1 MAVTEMKRLTVICP
15 ESDTDKL
22 IKKLMWL
29 CCVDVKHGR
38 HDPEEYDF
46 ESLPNIEAQ
55 ITEKNKLLSRLKSV
69 FSSLARYD
77 TKKWR
82 KISGNSKKRMFSPP
96 RTVDS
101 HEFLE
106 SGRYDLAMSKL
117 ESVER
122 LLSLRLSLLDEL
134 SLLRDERRALEA
146 WENTDLDFSVRHTT
160 YTEIIF
166 GSLGKRAN
174 VGAISKEL
182 GERLPACIY
191 KVGEDKRSRLV
202 CVIYLSLVE
211 SEVESFLSTKGF
223 SKITLNIKSTASEEM
238 KDLDQK
244 ISELENKI
252 ELTEASIASFTAILP
267 QLEIVY
273 DIISTDI
280 SELEAKR
287 SVLKTGGVCVI
298 NAWTPTH
305 CAKNVEDC
313 LKKHDVAYEI
323 CDPDEGEDVPVL
335 IENNA
340 FATAFEPVISL
351 YSLPKYKTFDPT
363 LVMSFFYMIIFGLMF
378 ADVVYGLI
386 LAIGCF
392 LAIRLL
398 YPTGTLKKFF
408 MMFALCGL
416 SCMAWGF
423 ILGGYLGDF
432 PSTVLGIDANVAL
445 WFDPITDPITFL
457 VLSIAVGAIHMITGM
472 VIKMVILIKQKKVF
486 SAIFDVGS
494 WIVIFVGVALALI
507 STKIGLITAL
517 VGVLMLILTQGRAQ
531 KNIIMK
537 LVKGV
542 GALYNVTSY
551 ASDLLSY
558 SRILALGLAS
568 AVIAKVVNIIASLG
582 GDGIVG
588 YILLIVVLLVGH
600 ALNMAINLLGT
611 FVHASRLQYIEFF
624 GKFYEEGGTPFT
636 PITPRSKYVRFKS
649 KKE

>member
-15 ESDTDKL
+15 EGDTDKL

-29 CCVDVKHGR
+29 CCVDIKHGKQDIEG
-38 HDPEEYDF
+38 HTL

-55 ITEKNKLLSRLKSV
+55 ITEKNKLLSRLKIV
-69 FSSLARYD
+69 FSALARYD

-82 KISGNSKKRMFSPP
+82 SITGNSKKRMLSPP
-96 RTVDS
+96 RVVDS
-101 HEFLE
+101 YEFLE
-106 SGRYDLAMSKL
+106 SGRYDLAMAKL
-117 ESVER
+117 EDVEK
-122 LLSLRLSLLDEL
+122 LIALRLSLLDEL
-134 SLLRDERRALEA
+134 SLLRDERRALES
-146 WENTDLDFSVRHTT
+146 WRNTDLDFSIRHTN

-166 GSLGKRAN
+166 GTLGKRAN
-174 VGAISKEL
+174 VGAISREL

-191 KVGEDKRSRLV
+191 KVGEDKRTRLV
-202 CVIYLSLVE
+202 SVIYLSSVA
-211 SEVESFLSTKGF
+211 SEIESFLATKGF
-223 SKITLNIKSTASEEM
+223 SKITLDINSTASEEI
-238 KDLDQK
+238 KSLDGK
-244 ISELENKI
+244 ISELTNKI
-252 ELTEASIASFTAILP
+252 ELTEASIASFTAILS
-267 QLEIVY
+267 QLEIAY

-287 SVLKTGGVCVI
+287 SVLRTGSVCVI
-298 NAWTPTH
+298 NAWTPTP
-305 CAKNVEDC
+305 CAKKVEDC

-323 CDPDEGEDVPVL
+323 CDPDENEDVPVL

-378 ADVVYGLI
+378 ADVIYGLI
-386 LAIGCF
+386 LAVGCF

-457 VLSIAVGAIHMITGM
+457 VLSIAVGAVHMITGM
-472 VIKMVILIKQKKVF
+472 VIKMVILIKQRKVF

-494 WIVIFVGVALALI
+494 WIIIFIGIALALI
-507 STKIGLITAL
+507 STRVGLITAL

-568 AVIAKVVNIIASLG
+568 AVIAKVINIIASLG

-636 PITPRSKYVRFKS
+636 PLTPRSKYVRFKN